1 MIGNIRERWE
11 FTWADIWEPLG
22 NLQQAPLDLYIQLY
36 RTSID
41 YFRRRPNAQELAEI
55 VNSPEFALSAFQ
67 TVQGRQFRDEMA
79 VVQFLERVHE
89 LLQNDVSS
97 RILARKYGE
106 YVSKFLK
113 KYNLRYETA
122 EPFTLRV
129 RLPSLY
135 GDIYEQLRQVNSTNP
150 HLLQL
155 MTDFETSFSDFVRT
169 RAQRDLTA
177 AIHRASNYA
186 EGIAAVAL
194 NTQGSDLNSLCDR
207 LTNAP
212 YRVWP
217 HTAVKQVVK
226 DLYRFCSDYPA
237 IRHAGTPNNRL
248 RNLEIKDTIIVSAL
262 FIAASGYL
270 HQQVSLND
278 VVG

>member
-11 FTWADIWEPLG
+11 FTWIDIWEPLG
-22 NLQQAPLDLYIQLY
+22 SLQQAPLDLYIQLY

-55 VNSPEFALSAFQ
+55 VNSPGVALSAFQ
-67 TVQGRQFRDEMA
+67 AIQGRQFRDEMA
-79 VVQFLERVHE
+79 VVQFLERAHG
-89 LLQNDVSS
+89 LIYDFGS
-97 RILARKYGE
+97 RILVRRYAE
-106 YVSKFLK
+106 YVSKFLQ

-129 RLPSLY
+129 RLPALY
-135 GDIYEQLRQVNSTNP
+135 GDIYEQLRQVNSTDQ
-150 HLLQL
+150 HLSQL
-155 MTDFETSFSDFVRT
+155 MTDFETSFSEFART
-169 RAQRDLTA
+169 KTQQNLTA

-194 NTQGSDLNSLCDR
+194 DRQGDDLNSLCDR

-212 YRVWP
+212 HRVFP
-217 HTAVKQVVK
+217 HTAVRQVVK
-226 DLYRFCSDYPA
+226 DLYRFCSDYPG

-248 RNLEIKDTIIVSAL
+248 RTLTVKDTIIVSTL
-262 FIAASGYL
+262 FFAASGYL

>member
-22 NLQQAPLDLYIQLY
+22 SLPQAPLDLYIQLY

-41 YFRRRPNAQELAEI
+41 YLRRKPRYQDLEII
-55 VNSPEFALSAFQ
+55 VNNPETAFDAFREL
-67 TVQGRQFRDEMA
+67 QGKQFRDEMA
-79 VVQFLERVHE
+79 VVQFLERAHGLFME
-89 LLQNDVSS
+89 IGS
-97 RILARKYGE
+97 RILVRRYGE
-106 YVSKFLK
+106 YVSKFLQ

-122 EPFTLRV
+122 EPFALRV
-129 RLPSLY
+129 RLPALY
-135 GDIYEQLRQVNSTNP
+135 GDIYEQLRQVNATSP
-150 HLLQL
+150 HLAQL
-155 MTDFETSFSDFVRT
+155 MNDFEISFSDFVRT

-186 EGIAAVAL
+186 EGIAAVSL
-194 NTQGSDLNSLCDR
+194 NTQGGDLNSLCDR

-217 HTAVKQVVK
+217 HTAVRQIIK

-237 IRHAGTPNNRL
+237 IRHAGTPNSRL
-248 RNLEIKDTIIVSAL
+248 RDLNVKDTIIVSAL
-262 FIAASGYL
+262 FFAASGYL